1 MDICSLLW
9 PAGEPTGTIS
19 FETCRED
26 LELDRLS
33 SLLFAGMPMAQ
44 GVALA
49 DRIATRDAD
58 ALTWRHEVLEDLLA
72 SPDLAETFQ
81 TVQTLAGEIDNY
93 IEQIHLNAR
102 GLMMSTAP
110 LESFKK
116 TVNSLEKLLR
126 KGGSMLLE
134 ELDPDDYHAQFVRA
148 TIFFYEHLTRYT
160 RAMVLLKEALSGA
173 NLHARALLSLRD
185 WVNAQYEADQIDKTL
200 HQLDQTNA
208 WWTGI
213 GGFAVDACLDQSMNL
228 ESLEMSEI
236 RSRPY
241 SRAGLLDRGADE
253 GYDGLTAISAIP
265 QNSNSVQFQEY
276 LISELGMQ
284 ARSELNRLRKEIVH
298 LPVSGRTGIVALGQE
313 LRFFTAAV
321 NLCRRLQAAGMP
333 VCRPEF
339 SDSRAMWAEDMYM
352 VELAL
357 TGQAPAVPNP
367 VDLGPGC
374 VDLLTGANSSGK
386 TTYIIAA
393 GQLQW
398 LFHLGCFVPA
408 RKAALRPVD
417 AIYTLFAAGES
428 DTSED
433 SRMGLEVEKIARFS
447 KLMTP
452 RSLVLLNEPMTSTS
466 ASEGIE
472 INIDL
477 LADLIQKQVPCMIV
491 THYNEIYDMLL
502 ERLAPLGLTGK
513 VRSLV
518 MEVDRQADGT
528 IRYPYQLQEQPPGK
542 SSYARA
548 IVAKLGLN
556 LKDMLQKMTAAGMD
570 MRPDDPAW
578 QSIHP
583 SEG

>member
-9 PAGEPTGTIS
+9 PGGEKTGAIS

-49 DRIATRDAD
+49 EEIATRDAE

-72 SPDLAETFQ
+72 APDLAQTFE
-81 TVQTLAGEIDNY
+81 TVQTLAEEIGWY
-93 IEQIHLNAR
+93 IEQIHQNAR

-126 KGGSMLLE
+126 RGGNMLLE

-160 RAMVLLKEALSGA
+160 QAMVLLKNALGGA
-173 NLHARALLSLRD
+173 ELHAKALVALRD
-185 WVNAQYEADQIDKTL
+185 WVNARYETDQIDKTL
-200 HQLDQTNA
+200 GQLEQTNA

-241 SRAGLLDRGADE
+241 SRAGLLDRGAEE
-253 GYDGLTAISAIP
+253 GYDGLTAISAFP
-265 QNSNSVQFQEY
+265 QNSSSVQFQEY

-284 ARSELNRLRKEIVH
+284 ARSELNRLRREIVH
-298 LPVSGRTGIVALGQE
+298 LPVSGRTGIVDLGRE
-313 LRFFTAAV
+313 LRFFTSAV
-321 NLCRRLQAAGMP
+321 NLCRRLREANMP
-333 VCRPEF
+333 VCRPAF
-339 SDSRAMWAEDMYM
+339 SQTSAMQAEDMYM

-357 TGQAPAVPNP
+357 TGQTPAVPNP
-367 VDLGPGC
+367 VDLGLGC

-386 TTYIIAA
+386 TTYVIAA

-398 LFHLGCFVPA
+398 LFHLGCWVPA
-408 RKAALRPVD
+408 KSAALRPVD
-417 AIYTLFAAGES
+417 AIYTLFAAWES

-433 SRMGLEVEKIARFS
+433 SRMGLEVERIAQFS

-452 RSLVLLNEPMTSTS
+452 QSLVLLNEPMTSTS

-477 LADLIQKQVPCMIV
+477 LADLVQKQVPCMIV
-491 THYNEIYDMLL
+491 THYNEIYEMLL
-502 ERLAPLGLTGK
+502 DRLGPLGLSDK

-518 MEVDRQADGT
+518 MEVRREADGT
-528 IRYPYQLQEQPPGK
+528 IRYPYRLTLQPPGR

-556 LKDMLQKMTAAGMD
+556 LEDMLQKMTAAGMD
-570 MRPDDPAW
+570 MRPEDPAW
-578 QSIHP
+578 SSIHP
-583 SEG
+583 DET

>member
-9 PAGEPTGTIS
+9 PGGEKTGAIS

-49 DRIATRDAD
+49 EEIATRDAA

-72 SPDLAETFQ
+72 APDLAETFE
-81 TVQTLAGEIDNY
+81 TVQTLAEEIGCY
-93 IEQIHLNAR
+93 IDQIHQNAR

-126 KGGSMLLE
+126 RGGNMLLE

-160 RAMVLLKEALSGA
+160 RAMVLLKDALGSA
-173 NLHARALLSLRD
+173 DLHAKALLALRD

-200 HQLDQTNA
+200 QQLEQTNS

-236 RSRPY
+236 RSKPY
-241 SRAGLLDRGADE
+241 SRAGLLDRGAEE
-253 GYDGLTAISAIP
+253 GYDGLTAISAFP
-265 QNSNSVQFQEY
+265 QNSSSVQFQEY

-298 LPVSGRTGIVALGQE
+298 LPVSGRTGIVDLGRE
-313 LRFFTAAV
+313 LRFFTSAV
-321 NLCRRLQAAGMP
+321 NLCRRLQAVDMP
-333 VCRPEF
+333 VCRPTF
-339 SDSRAMWAEDMYM
+339 SQTSAMQAEDMYM

-357 TGQAPAVPNP
+357 TGQVPAVPNP
-367 VDLGPGC
+367 VDLGLGC

-386 TTYIIAA
+386 TTYVIAA

-398 LFHLGCFVPA
+398 LFHLGCWVPA
-408 RKAALRPVD
+408 RSAALRPVD

-433 SRMGLEVEKIARFS
+433 SRMGLEVERIAQFS
-447 KLMTP
+447 RLMTP
-452 RSLVLLNEPMTSTS
+452 QSLVLLNEPMTSTS

-477 LADLIQKQVPCMIV
+477 LADLVQKQVPCMIV
-491 THYNEIYDMLL
+491 THYNEIYEMLL
-502 ERLAPLGLTGK
+502 DRLAPLGLTGK

-518 MEVDRQADGT
+518 MEVGREADGT
-528 IRYPYQLQEQPPGK
+528 IRYPYRLTPQPPGK

-556 LKDMLQKMTAAGMD
+556 LEDMLQKMTAAGMD
-570 MRPDDPAW
+570 VRPEDPAW
-578 QSIHP
+578 NSIHP
-583 SEG
+583 DEA

>member
-9 PAGEPTGTIS
+9 PAGEPTGAIS
-19 FETCRED
+19 FEACRED

-33 SLLFAGMPMAQ
+33 SLLFAGMSMAQ
-44 GVALA
+44 GMALA
-49 DRIATRDAD
+49 EEIATRDVEV
-58 ALTWRHEVLEDLLA
+58 LTWRHEVLEDLLA
-72 SPDLAETFQ
+72 APSLAEAFEI
-81 TVQTLAGEIDNY
+81 VQTLAGEIGNY
-93 IEQIHLNAR
+93 IEQIRLNAR

-126 KGGSMLLE
+126 KGGNMLLE

-160 RAMVLLKEALSGA
+160 RAMVLLKEALAGA
-173 NLHARALLSLRD
+173 DLHARALLSLRD
-185 WVNAQYEADQIDKTL
+185 WVEAQYAADQIDATL
-200 HQLDQTNA
+200 RQLDQTNA

-236 RSRPY
+236 RSQPY

-253 GYDGLTAISAIP
+253 GYDGLTAISAFP
-265 QNSNSVQFQEY
+265 QNSSSVQFQEY

-284 ARSELNRLRKEIVH
+284 ARPELNRLRKEIVH
-298 LPVSGRTGIVALGQE
+298 LPVSGRTGIVVLGRE

-333 VCRPEF
+333 VCRPDF
-339 SDSRAMWAEDMYM
+339 TDNRAMWAEDMYM

-357 TGQAPAVPNP
+357 TGQTPTVPNP
-367 VDLGPGC
+367 VDLGLGC

-386 TTYIIAA
+386 TTYLIAA
-393 GQLQW
+393 GQMQW

-433 SRMGLEVEKIARFS
+433 SRMGLEVEKIAQFS

-452 RSLVLLNEPMTSTS
+452 QSLVLLNEPMTSTS

-477 LADLIQKQVPCMIV
+477 LADLIQKQVSCMIV

-502 ERLAPLGLTGK
+502 ERLTPLGLAGQ

-518 MEVDRQADGT
+518 MEVDRQADGS
-528 IRYPYQLQEQPPGK
+528 IRYPYQLREQPPGT

-548 IVAKLGLN
+548 IVAKLGLT
-556 LKDMLQKMTAAGMD
+556 LEDMLKKMTAAGMD
-570 MRPDDPAW
+570 MRPGDPAW

-583 SEG
+583 DQG

>member
-9 PAGEPTGTIS
+9 PGGEKTGAIS

-49 DRIATRDAD
+49 EEIATRDAE

-72 SPDLAETFQ
+72 APDLAQTFE
-81 TVQTLAGEIDNY
+81 TVQTLAEEIGWY
-93 IEQIHLNAR
+93 IEQIHQNAR

-126 KGGSMLLE
+126 RGGNMLLE

-160 RAMVLLKEALSGA
+160 QAMVLLKNALGGA
-173 NLHARALLSLRD
+173 ELHAKALVALRD
-185 WVNAQYEADQIDKTL
+185 WVNARYETDQIDKTL
-200 HQLDQTNA
+200 GQLEQTNA

-241 SRAGLLDRGADE
+241 SRAGLLDRGAEE
-253 GYDGLTAISAIP
+253 GYDGLTAISAFP
-265 QNSNSVQFQEY
+265 QNSSSVQFQEY

-284 ARSELNRLRKEIVH
+284 ARSELNRLRREIVH
-298 LPVSGRTGIVALGQE
+298 LPVSGRTGIVDLGRE
-313 LRFFTAAV
+313 LRFFTSAV
-321 NLCRRLQAAGMP
+321 NLCRRLREANMP
-333 VCRPEF
+333 VCRPAF
-339 SDSRAMWAEDMYM
+339 SQTSAMQAEDMYM

-357 TGQAPAVPNP
+357 TGQTPAVPNP
-367 VDLGPGC
+367 VDLGLGC

-386 TTYIIAA
+386 TTYVIAA

-398 LFHLGCFVPA
+398 LFHLGCWVPA
-408 RKAALRPVD
+408 KSAALRPVD

-433 SRMGLEVEKIARFS
+433 SRMGLEVERIAQFS

-452 RSLVLLNEPMTSTS
+452 QSLVLLNEPMTSTS

-477 LADLIQKQVPCMIV
+477 LADLVQKQVPCMIV
-491 THYNEIYDMLL
+491 THYNEIYEMLL
-502 ERLAPLGLTGK
+502 DRLGPLGLSDK

-518 MEVDRQADGT
+518 MEVRREADGT
-528 IRYPYQLQEQPPGK
+528 IRYPYRLTLQPPGR

-556 LKDMLQKMTAAGMD
+556 LEDMLQKMTAAGMD
-570 MRPDDPAW
+570 MRPEDPAW
-578 QSIHP
+578 SSIHP
-583 SEG
+583 DET

>member
-9 PAGEPTGTIS
+9 PGGEKTGAIS

-49 DRIATRDAD
+49 EEIATRDAE

-72 SPDLAETFQ
+72 APDLAQTFE
-81 TVQTLAGEIDNY
+81 TVQTLAEEIGWY
-93 IEQIHLNAR
+93 IEQIHQNAR

-126 KGGSMLLE
+126 RGGNMLLE

-160 RAMVLLKEALSGA
+160 QAMVLLKNALGGA
-173 NLHARALLSLRD
+173 ELHAKALVALRD
-185 WVNAQYEADQIDKTL
+185 WVNARYETDQIDKTL
-200 HQLDQTNA
+200 GQLEQTNA

-241 SRAGLLDRGADE
+241 SRAGLLDRGAEE
-253 GYDGLTAISAIP
+253 GYDGLTAISAFP
-265 QNSNSVQFQEY
+265 QNSSSVQFQEY

-284 ARSELNRLRKEIVH
+284 ARSELNRLRREIVH
-298 LPVSGRTGIVALGQE
+298 LPVSGRTGIVDLGRE
-313 LRFFTAAV
+313 LRFFTSAV
-321 NLCRRLQAAGMP
+321 NLCRRLREANMP
-333 VCRPEF
+333 VCRPAF
-339 SDSRAMWAEDMYM
+339 SQTSAMQAEDMYM

-357 TGQAPAVPNP
+357 TGQTPAVPNP
-367 VDLGPGC
+367 VDLGLGC

-386 TTYIIAA
+386 TTYVIAA
-393 GQLQW
+393 GQMQW

-433 SRMGLEVEKIARFS
+433 SRMGLEVEKIAQFS

-452 RSLVLLNEPMTSTS
+452 QSLVLLNEPMTSTS

-477 LADLIQKQVPCMIV
+477 LADLVQKQVPCMIV
-491 THYNEIYDMLL
+491 THYNEIYEMLL
-502 ERLAPLGLTGK
+502 DRLGPLGLSDK

-518 MEVDRQADGT
+518 MEVRREADGT
-528 IRYPYQLQEQPPGK
+528 IRYPYQLTLQPPGR

-556 LKDMLQKMTAAGMD
+556 LEDMLQKMTAAGMD
-570 MRPDDPAW
+570 MRPEDPAW
-578 QSIHP
+578 SSIHP
-583 SEG
+583 DET